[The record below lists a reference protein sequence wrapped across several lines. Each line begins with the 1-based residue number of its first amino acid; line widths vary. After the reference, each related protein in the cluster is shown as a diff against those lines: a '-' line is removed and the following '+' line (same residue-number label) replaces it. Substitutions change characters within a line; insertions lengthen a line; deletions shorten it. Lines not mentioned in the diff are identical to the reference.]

1 MLLKYLLLFAIIF
14 TSIFLSINKK
24 KLTTLA
30 AFGGGLIA
38 FFIFFGAGFTGV
50 FMLGAFF
57 FMATFATAFKINL
70 KQQMK
75 VAEKSGG
82 KRTINQ
88 VIANGGMAGIL
99 GLIGGF
105 YPAKNSLL
113 TLMMAASLSAAT
125 SDTLSSEL
133 GTLYGKRFYNIIN
146 LKNGNRGENGVVSL
160 EGLLIGIAGSIIIA
174 FIYAIGFGFNLNFF
188 VIIIG
193 GTIGN
198 IVDSILG
205 ATLEKKQCLNN
216 DEVNFI
222 NTIFAAMCAWF
233 CASFLN
239 YL

>member
-14 TSIFLSINKK
+14 SAIFLSIKKK
-24 KLTTLA
+24 KLTILG
-30 AFGGGLIA
+30 AFTGGLLA
-38 FFIFFGAGFTGV
+38 FFIFYCAGFTGV

-57 FMATFATAFKINL
+57 LMATFATVFKINI
-70 KQQMK
+70 KQQLNA
-75 VAEKSGG
+75 AEKSGG
-82 KRTINQ
+82 KRTTNQ

-99 GLIGGF
+99 GLIGGL
-105 YPAKNSLL
+105 YPAENTLF

-125 SDTLSSEL
+125 ADTLSSEL

-146 LKNGNRGENGVVSL
+146 LKNGIRGENGVVSL
-160 EGLLIGIAGSIIIA
+160 EGLLIGIAGSLVIA
-174 FIYAIGFGFNLNFF
+174 FIYAMVLGFNLYF
-188 VIIIG
+188 IIIIIA

-205 ATLEKKQCLNN
+205 ATLEKKQYLNN
-216 DEVNFI
+216 DMVNFL
-222 NTIFAAMCAWF
+222 NTLSAAMCAWF